1 MTSSNMN
8 PDDAFMT
15 RKFRNEIKERGL
27 AECPVCQL
35 AFLTINGVKKHIN
48 EGNDLICCYINIMAK
63 YTLISNLFRFH
74 IKS

>member
-15 RKFRNEIKERGL
+15 RKFRNEIKEKGL

-48 EGNDLICCYINIMAK
+48 EGNDLICC
-63 YTLISNLFRFH
+63 
-74 IKS
+74 